1 MEKVVVIYYHEVV
14 EKGQGYSYQKIE
26 KDKFEAQMRYLYEQ
40 GYKSI
45 LFSDLDKA
53 LPEKSIIVSFD
64 DGFRTV
70 Y

>member
-1 MEKVVVIYYHEVV
+1 MGKVVVIYYHEVV

-45 LFSDLDKA
+45 CFQ
-53 LPEKSIIVSFD
+53 I
-64 DGFRTV
+64 
-70 Y
+70 